1 MIRGRALKPCSGC
14 VPPPLPEPVAARPLL
29 LITGA
34 SRGIGAAIADLAAQ
48 RGYDLVLTYRSDQA
62 SAARVA
68 AAAEAHGAG
77 VVIAALDL
85 ADPLSIDA
93 LFAHLPRPLAGV
105 VNNAAFV
112 GARGPLQD
120 ADVEDLSLVITTNVR
135 GTALVCRA
143 AIPRLQ
149 PGGVLVT
156 LSSQSAQF
164 GGNGLSVYAATKAAL
179 NGLTISLAREIAPL
193 GLRAVAVSPGPVLTE
208 PLRALPPERLAE
220 MAASL
225 PLGRFCS
232 VDDVARTVLWL
243 LSEEAGYISGA
254 VVPVHGAR

>member
-1 MIRGRALKPCSGC
+1 
-14 VPPPLPEPVAARPLL
+14 VTARPLL

-34 SRGIGAAIADLAAQ
+34 SRGIGRAIAERAAS
-48 RGYDLVLTYRSDQA
+48 RGYDLVLTYHSDRVRA
-62 SAARVA
+62 DDVA
-68 AAAEAHGAG
+68 AAARAHGAA
-77 VVIAALDL
+77 VTTAALDL
-85 ADPLSIDA
+85 ADHTSIAALFDA
-93 LFAHLPRPLAGV
+93 LQRPLAGV

-112 GARGPLQD
+112 GARGPLQS
-120 ADVEDLSLVITTNVR
+120 ADIDDLSLVLTTNVR

-149 PGGVLVT
+149 AGGVLVT

-164 GGNGLSVYAATKAAL
+164 GGNGLSVYAASKAAL
-179 NGLTISLAREIAPL
+179 NGLTISLAREIAPQ

-208 PLRALPPERLAE
+208 PLLALPPERLAE

-225 PLGRFCS
+225 PMGRFCT

-254 VVPVHGAR
+254 VVPVYGAR